1 MGTDVSNIPGMGR
14 TVFWAAHYIFADADW
29 LTLDDRIYYAL
40 VTIQQIYLPILA
52 IVAVPVNIVTIAILS
67 RGKCGLSK
75 VVTHYLVAMAAADLL
90 VVFLDLI
97 LRQIPVV
104 YSKYFRFLFS
114 LRMCNIQAAMIY
126 AATDCSVWFTVAFTF
141 DRCVAICYQRLRNK
155 YCTERMAAVVMG
167 TVTAVSCSKNIFWY
181 IILTGVYFVD
191 DNPRFCG
198 TRNGVL
204 GSPVWGTI
212 AILHYLLTPVVPFL
226 LVLLL
231 NAVTIRHILVAS
243 RARKR
248 LRGPGTGE
256 TPRDTEMES
265 RRKSLIL
272 LLAISGNFISLWAL
286 FTANYIWVQL
296 IQLMQGTEF
305 PPYSMQEVAYM
316 LQLLSCCT
324 NTALYA
330 VTQTLFRE
338 QLKDI
343 VKYPLTLIIK
353 HTQF

>member
-1 MGTDVSNIPGMGR
+1 
-14 TVFWAAHYIFADADW
+14 
-29 LTLDDRIYYAL
+29 
-40 VTIQQIYLPILA
+40 
-52 IVAVPVNIVTIAILS
+52 
-67 RGKCGLSK
+67 
-75 VVTHYLVAMAAADLL
+75 MAAADLL

-104 YSKYFRFLFS
+104 YKNYFSFLFS
-114 LRMCNIQAAMIY
+114 LRMCNIQAVMIY

-141 DRCVAICYQRLRNK
+141 DRCVAICYQRLKNK
-155 YCTERMAAVVMG
+155 YCTERMATVVLG

-181 IILTGVYFVD
+181 FILTGVYFLA

-198 TRNGVL
+198 TRNGFL

-212 AILHYLLTPVVPFL
+212 AILHYLITPVVPFV

-231 NAVTIRHILVAS
+231 NAVTIKHVLVAS

-248 LRGPGTGE
+248 LRCSSAGK
-256 TPRDTEMES
+256 TPRDPEMES

-286 FTANYIWVQL
+286 FTVNYIWFQL
-296 IQLMQGTEF
+296 YYLVGVIDF
-305 PPYSMQEVAYM
+305 PPYSMQEVAFM

-324 NTALYA
+324 NTAIYA
-330 VTQTLFRE
+330 MTQTLFRE
-338 QLKDI
+338 QLKNI
-343 VKYPLTLIIK
+343 VKNPLTLIIK
-353 HTQF
+353 HTHFRRRPNNSLPCSV